1 MMIKQKYQEP
11 KIILELTSDEDVI
24 TASAP
29 MGVGGEG
36 KWENE
41 DTADREGFFS

>member
-1 MMIKQKYQEP
+1 MTKQKYQEP
-11 KIILELTSDEDVI
+11 KISLEITSDEDVI

-29 MGVGGEG
+29 MGVNGEG

-41 DTADREGFFS
+41 DIVDREGFFS